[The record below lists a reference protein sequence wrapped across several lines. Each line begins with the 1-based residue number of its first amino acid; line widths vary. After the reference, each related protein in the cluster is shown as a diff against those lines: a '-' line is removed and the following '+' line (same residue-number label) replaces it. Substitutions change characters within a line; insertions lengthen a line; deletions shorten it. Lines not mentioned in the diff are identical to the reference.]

1 MSLQTDSI
9 FIAAIQSSPEL
20 MEAITTYISKGVE
33 HRSEHPRLYGTA
45 IPMPEEDADNV
56 PVPYLI
62 VTFDGL
68 NNDQTTKDDPYE
80 SDYDQVQIG
89 IEAAAPTL
97 EALHTLTQK
106 VREVVHTYFVEHETQ
121 VSGYQ
126 FRAEPI
132 IYDEWKPGYGQV
144 LRYQCD
150 VELNTEDNG

>member
-9 FIAAIQSSPEL
+9 FIAALQSSPEL
-20 MEAITTYISKGVE
+20 MEAITTYISKGEE
-33 HRSEHPRLYGTA
+33 HRSEQPRLYGTA
-45 IPMPEEDADNV
+45 IPLPEEDADNV

-68 NNDQTTKDDPYE
+68 NNDQTTKDDAYE
-80 SDYDQVQIG
+80 SDCDHVQIG
-89 IEAAAPTL
+89 ITVMAATL
-97 EALHTLTQK
+97 SALHDLTQQ

-126 FRAEPI
+126 FTAEPI
-132 IYDEWKPGYGQV
+132 LYDEWKPGYGQV

-150 VELNTEDNG
+150 VDLNTEDNG

>member
-1 MSLQTDSI
+1 MSLATDSI
-9 FIAAIQSSPEL
+9 FITALQSSPEL
-20 MEAITTYISKGVE
+20 METITVYVSKGVE

-45 IPMPEEDADNV
+45 IPLPEEDADNV

-68 NNDQTTKDDPYE
+68 NNDQTTKDDAYE
-80 SDYDQVQIG
+80 SDSDHVQIG
-89 IEAAAPTL
+89 IEATAPTL

-106 VREVVHTYFVEHETQ
+106 VREVVHSYFVEHETQ

-150 VELNTEDNG
+150 VDLISE

>member
-9 FIAAIQSSPEL
+9 FIAALQSSPEL
-20 MEAITTYISKGVE
+20 MEAITTYVSKGEE
-33 HRSEHPRLYGTA
+33 HRSEQPRLYGTA

-56 PVPYLI
+56 PLPYLI

-150 VELNTEDNG
+150 VDLNTESNG

>member
-9 FIAAIQSSPEL
+9 FIAALQSSPEL
-20 MEAITTYISKGVE
+20 MESITTYVSKGEE
-33 HRSEHPRLYGTA
+33 HRSEQPRLYGTA

-56 PVPYLI
+56 PLPYLI

-68 NNDQTTKDDPYE
+68 NNDQTTKDDTYE

>member
-1 MSLQTDSI
+1 MSLATDSI
-9 FIAAIQSSPEL
+9 FITALQSSPEL
-20 MEAITTYISKGVE
+20 METITVYVSKGVE

-45 IPMPEEDADNV
+45 IPLPEEDADNV

-68 NNDQTTKDDPYE
+68 NNDQTTKDDAYE
-80 SDYDQVQIG
+80 SDSDHVQIG
-89 IEAAAPTL
+89 IEATAPTL

-106 VREVVHTYFVEHETQ
+106 VREVVHSYFVEHETQ

>member
-1 MSLQTDSI
+1 MSLATDSI
-9 FIAAIQSSPEL
+9 FITALQSSPEL
-20 MEAITTYISKGVE
+20 METITVYVSKGVE

-45 IPMPEEDADNV
+45 IPLPEEEADNV

-68 NNDQTTKDDPYE
+68 NNDQTTKDDAYE
-80 SDYDQVQIG
+80 SDSDHVQIG
-89 IEAAAPTL
+89 IEATAPTL

-106 VREVVHTYFVEHETQ
+106 VREVVHSYFVEHETQ

-150 VELNTEDNG
+150 VDLISE

>member
-1 MSLQTDSI
+1 MSLATDSI
-9 FIAAIQSSPEL
+9 FIAALQSSPEL
-20 MEAITTYISKGVE
+20 MEAITVYVSKGVE
-33 HRSEHPRLYGTA
+33 RRSEHPRLYGTA
-45 IPMPEEDADNV
+45 IPLPEEDADNV

-150 VELNTEDNG
+150 VDLNTESNG

>member
-1 MSLQTDSI
+1 MSLATDSI
-9 FIAAIQSSPEL
+9 FITALQSSPEL
-20 MEAITTYISKGVE
+20 METITVYVSKGVE

-45 IPMPEEDADNV
+45 IPLPEEEADNV

-89 IEAAAPTL
+89 IEATAPTL

-106 VREVVHTYFVEHETQ
+106 VREVVHSYFVEHETQ

>member
-9 FIAAIQSSPEL
+9 FIAALQSSPEL
-20 MEAITTYISKGVE
+20 MESITTYASKGEE
-33 HRSEHPRLYGTA
+33 HRSEQPRLYGTA

-56 PVPYLI
+56 PLPYLI

-68 NNDQTTKDDPYE
+68 NNDQTTKDDTYE

-150 VELNTEDNG
+150 VDLNTESNG

>member
-1 MSLQTDSI
+1 MSLATDSI
-9 FIAAIQSSPEL
+9 FIAALQSSPEL
-20 MEAITTYISKGVE
+20 MEAITTYVSKGEE
-33 HRSEHPRLYGTA
+33 HRSEQPRLYGTA
-45 IPMPEEDADNV
+45 IPLPEEDADNV

-68 NNDQTTKDDPYE
+68 NNDQTTKDDTYE
-80 SDYDQVQIG
+80 SDSDHVQIG

-97 EALHTLTQK
+97 EALHTLTQQ
-106 VREVVHTYFVEHETQ
+106 VREVVHGYFIANETA

-150 VELNTEDNG
+150 VDLNTESNG

>member
-9 FIAAIQSSPEL
+9 FIAALQSSPEL
-20 MEAITTYISKGVE
+20 MEAITTYASKGEE
-33 HRSEHPRLYGTA
+33 HRSEQPRLYGTA

-56 PVPYLI
+56 PLPYLI

-97 EALHTLTQK
+97 EALHTLTQQ
-106 VREVVHTYFVEHETQ
+106 VREVVHTYFVGHETQ

>member
-9 FIAAIQSSPEL
+9 FIAALQSSPEL
-20 MEAITTYISKGVE
+20 MEAITVYVSKGEE
-33 HRSEHPRLYGTA
+33 HRSEQPRLYGTA

-56 PVPYLI
+56 PLPYLI

-97 EALHTLTQK
+97 EALHTLTQQ

-150 VELNTEDNG
+150 VDLNTESNG

>member
-1 MSLQTDSI
+1 MSLATDSI
-9 FIAAIQSSPEL
+9 FIAALQSSPEL
-20 MEAITTYISKGVE
+20 MEAITTYVSKGEV
-33 HRSEHPRLYGTA
+33 HRSEQPRLYGTA
-45 IPMPEEDADNV
+45 IPLPEEDADNV

-97 EALHTLTQK
+97 EVLHTLTQK
-106 VREVVHTYFVEHETQ
+106 VREVVHGYFIGHETQ

-150 VELNTEDNG
+150 VELNTENNG

>member
-9 FIAAIQSSPEL
+9 FIAALQSSPEL
-20 MEAITTYISKGVE
+20 MEAITTYVSKGEE
-33 HRSEHPRLYGTA
+33 HRSEQPRLYGTA
-45 IPMPEEDADNV
+45 IPLPEEDADNV

-68 NNDQTTKDDPYE
+68 NNDQTTKDDAYE
-80 SDYDQVQIG
+80 SDCDHVQIG

-97 EALHTLTQK
+97 EALHTLTQQ
-106 VREVVHTYFVEHETQ
+106 VREVIHGYFTTNETS

-126 FRAEPI
+126 FTADAI
-132 IYDEWKPGYGQV
+132 QWDMMKPCYWQL

-150 VELNTEDNG
+150 VDLTTEDNG

>member
-20 MEAITTYISKGVE
+20 MEAITTYVSKGVE

-97 EALHTLTQK
+97 EALHTLTQQ

>member
-1 MSLQTDSI
+1 MSLATDSI
-9 FIAAIQSSPEL
+9 FITALQSSPEL
-20 MEAITTYISKGVE
+20 MESITTYVSKGVE
-33 HRSEHPRLYGTA
+33 HRSEQPRLYGTA
-45 IPMPEEDADNV
+45 IPLPEEDADNV

-68 NNDQTTKDDPYE
+68 NNDQTTKDDAYE
-80 SDYDQVQIG
+80 SDCDNVQIG
-89 IEAAAPTL
+89 IEAASPTL

-106 VREVVHTYFVEHETQ
+106 VREVVHTYFVNHETQ

-150 VELNTEDNG
+150 VDLNTEDNG

>member
-1 MSLQTDSI
+1 MSLATDSI
-9 FIAAIQSSPEL
+9 FITALQSSPEL
-20 MEAITTYISKGVE
+20 MEAITVYVSKGVE
-33 HRSEHPRLYGTA
+33 RRSEQPRLYGTA
-45 IPMPEEDADNV
+45 IPLPEEDADNV
-56 PVPYLI
+56 PIPYLI

-80 SDYDQVQIG
+80 SDYDHVQIG

-106 VREVVHTYFVEHETQ
+106 VREVVHSYFVEHETQ

-150 VELNTEDNG
+150 VDLNTESNG

>member
-1 MSLQTDSI
+1 MSLATDSI
-9 FIAAIQSSPEL
+9 FITALQSSPEL
-20 MEAITTYISKGVE
+20 MEAITTYVSKGEE

-45 IPMPEEDADNV
+45 IPLPEEDADNV

-68 NNDQTTKDDPYE
+68 NNDQTTKDDAYE

-89 IEAAAPTL
+89 IEATAPTL

-106 VREVVHTYFVEHETQ
+106 VREVVHTYFVAHETQ

-150 VELNTEDNG
+150 VDLNTEDNG

>member
-9 FIAAIQSSPEL
+9 FIAALQSSPEL
-20 MEAITTYISKGVE
+20 MESITTYVSKGEE
-33 HRSEHPRLYGTA
+33 HRSEQPRLYGTA
-45 IPMPEEDADNV
+45 IPLPEEDADNV

-68 NNDQTTKDDPYE
+68 NNDQTTKDDTYE
-80 SDYDQVQIG
+80 SDYDHVQIG
-89 IEAAAPTL
+89 IEAAASTL

-106 VREVVHTYFVEHETQ
+106 VREVVHTYFVNHETQ

-150 VELNTEDNG
+150 VDLNTEDNG

>member
-9 FIAAIQSSPEL
+9 FIAALQSSPEL
-20 MEAITTYISKGVE
+20 MESITTYVSKGEE
-33 HRSEHPRLYGTA
+33 HRSEQPRLYGTA

-150 VELNTEDNG
+150 VDLNTESNG

>member
-9 FIAAIQSSPEL
+9 FIAALQSSPEL
-20 MEAITTYISKGVE
+20 MESITTYASKGEE
-33 HRSEHPRLYGTA
+33 HRSEQPRLYGTA

-56 PVPYLI
+56 PLPYLI

-68 NNDQTTKDDPYE
+68 NNDQTTKDDTYE

-106 VREVVHTYFVEHETQ
+106 VREVVHTYFVGHETQ

-150 VELNTEDNG
+150 VDLNTESNG